1 MDRGEGQ
8 RCVEKVEKDAM
19 NVIVHFYEKVIAV
32 LLKIHSIKNGRSNF
46 KKCYA
51 MKKS

>member
-1 MDRGEGQ
+1 MYGKG
-8 RCVEKVEKDAM
+8 KKDAM

-32 LLKIHSIKNGRSNF
+32 LLKIHSIKNGGSNF
-46 KKCYA
+46 EKCYA